1 MILKPRIWMAAA
13 TIALLSTSAAWAQ
26 TAAPAGGGAAPAPA
40 MSAKDMAEAFT
51 KADVSKDGK
60 LDKTEAEAIPAL
72 ASKFS
77 QADTDGDGTVSKA
90 EFDTWAKAN
99 SK

>member
-1 MILKPRIWMAAA
+1 MTFTPRNWMAGA
-13 TIALLSTSAAWAQ
+13 TIVLLSTSAAWAQ
-26 TAAPAGGGAAPAPA
+26 TAAPAAGGAAPAPA

-72 ASKFS
+72 ASKFA
-77 QADTDGDGTVSKA
+77 QTDADGDGMVSKA
-90 EFDTWAKAN
+90 EFDTWGKAN